1 MNLIVSTRIED
12 QHLRFD
18 VQGQWQYND
27 ALNLAY
33 QVKAAAMREEVDHV
47 LIDLTRVTRAP
58 DAHGKFLVCDRMRR
72 ALPPSMKVAL
82 LGPVEML
89 DLQPRQD
96 PLAAKVVL
104 FASERSALF
113 WLGGVHS
120 AIKNPPVLRAEGQA
134 AGKET

>member
-1 MNLIVSTRIED
+1 MNLIVSTRVED

-33 QVKAAAMREEVDHV
+33 LVKAAAMREEMDQV
-47 LIDLTRVTRAP
+47 LIDLTRMTRSPRAQ
-58 DAHGKFLVCDRMRR
+58 GKFLVCDRLRR
-72 ALPPSMKVAL
+72 ALPPSAKVAL
-82 LGPVEML
+82 LASVEMV
-89 DLQPRQD
+89 DLEPRQD
-96 PLAAKVVL
+96 PLQAKVVL

-113 WLGGVHS
+113 WLDGIHA
-120 AIKNPPVLRAEGQA
+120 AIKNPSVLRAEGQA

>member
-1 MNLIVSTRIED
+1 MNLIVSTRVED
-12 QHLRFD
+12 RHLRFE

-33 QVKAAAMREEVDHV
+33 LVKSAALREEMDQV
-47 LIDLTRVTRAP
+47 LLDLSRITRSPGA
-58 DAHGKFLVCDRMRR
+58 DGKFLVCDRLRR

-82 LGPVEML
+82 LAPVEMV
-89 DLQPRQD
+89 DLEARQD
-96 PLAAKVVL
+96 PLLAKVVL

-113 WLGGVHS
+113 WLEGIHS
-120 AIKNPPVLRAEGQA
+120 AIKNPSVLRAEGQA